1 MKLFYTFVHIHIC
14 IIYVFISSSTS
25 FHALTPVYIHI
36 FTRFFLIL
44 YAASLHT
51 SFLYLHPMPHPC
63 VYIYPCTKPES
74 ITLFELIPV
83 PASVHILACIPT
95 SISVLTPWMYTKNSC
110 SNIHLSNSKFHSF
123 NYLPKTLWDRQLMV
137 LLILEEQWME
147 RKDTEGNSL
156 GLNSS
161 NCS

>member
-1 MKLFYTFVHIHIC
+1 MKFFYTFVHMHIC
-14 IIYVFISSSTS
+14 VIYVFISSSTS
-25 FHALTPVYIHI
+25 FHALTPIYIFI
-36 FTRFFLIL
+36 RFFLIL
-44 YAASLHT
+44 YAASMHT

-63 VYIYPCTKPES
+63 VYIYPCTKPAS

-83 PASVHILACIPT
+83 PASVHFLACVPT

-110 SNIHLSNSKFHSF
+110 SNIHLSNTTFHSF
-123 NYLPKTLWDRQLMV
+123 NYLSKTLWHRQLMV

-161 NCS
+161 NCY